1 MLLRR
6 ITACAGVMLT
16 IGLAAS
22 SVTTAAE
29 GESWIG
35 REILA
40 KRPDVKLK
48 VGQQPGVSVAEL
60 AQPMRVEREQD
71 DWLWIDSAGHAGWLK
86 KDDVVPLDEADAFFS
101 DLLQKEPKNA
111 WAYNLRG
118 LVRERRGE
126 LAAAITDFTE
136 ALRYDPQLAVAYNN
150 RGIARDRAGDPEQA
164 VEDFGEAIK
173 LDPSY
178 AAAFNNRGLARAKL
192 GELKQAIAD
201 FDQAIRFD
209 AKFAVAHNNR
219 GVAREQAG
227 DLAGAEQ
234 DYSAAIAIDPKL
246 ADPYVNR
253 GNVLRGRGQYK
264 QAIADFEKAVRLD
277 PRNAAAHNNLA
288 WLRATCP
295 DEKYRDGKAAVEAA
309 KQACELSGWKNPDWL
324 DTLAAAYAE
333 AGEFEE
339 AIKTQ
344 NLALELAPEAQ
355 KADLQS
361 RLALYREH
369 KPFRDAPAKP

>member
-1 MLLRR
+1 MLLRQ
-6 ITACAGVMLT
+6 ITARAA
-16 IGLAAS
+16 IGLAI
-22 SVTTAAE
+22 VTTMSAAAPAAQ
-29 GESWIG
+29 GDSWIG

-48 VGQQPGVSVAEL
+48 VGQQPGPSVAEL
-60 AQPMRVEREQD
+60 AQPMRVENEQEA
-71 DWLWIDSAGHAGWLK
+71 WVWIDSAGHAGWLK
-86 KDDVVPLDEADAFFS
+86 KDDVVLLHEADAFFS
-101 DLLQKEPKNA
+101 DLLRKEPKNA

-118 LVRERRGE
+118 LARERQGQLE
-126 LAAAITDFTE
+126 PAIADFTE

-150 RGIARDRAGDPEQA
+150 RGIARDRSGDAKQA
-164 VEDFGEAIK
+164 IADYGEAIK

-209 AKFAVAHNNR
+209 PKFAVALNNR
-219 GVAREQAG
+219 GVAREQSG
-227 DLAGAEQ
+227 DLAGA
-234 DYSAAIAIDPKL
+234 DKDFTAAIKLDPKL
-246 ADPYVNR
+246 ADPYANR
-253 GNVLRGRGQYK
+253 GNVLRGRGMYE

-309 KQACELSGWKNPDWL
+309 TKACELSDWKNPDWL
-324 DTLAAAYAE
+324 DSLAAAYAE
-333 AGEFEE
+333 AGQFDE

-344 NLALELAPEAQ
+344 TRAIDQAPEAQ
-355 KADLQS
+355 KADMQA
-361 RLALYREH
+361 RLALYEEQ
-369 KPFRDAPAKP
+369 KPFRDAPAK

>member
-6 ITACAGVMLT
+6 ITARAA
-16 IGLAAS
+16 IGLAIVAAAS
-22 SVTTAAE
+22 SVAPAAE
-29 GESWIG
+29 GDSWIG

-48 VGQQPGVSVAEL
+48 VGQQPGASVAEM
-60 AQPMRVEREQD
+60 AQPMRVENEQEG
-71 DWLWIDSAGHAGWLK
+71 WVWIDSAGHAGWLK
-86 KDDVVPLDEADAFFS
+86 KDDVVPLDEAEAFFS
-101 DLLQKEPKNA
+101 DVLRKEPKNA

-118 LVRERRGE
+118 LARERQGQLE
-126 LAAAITDFTE
+126 AAIADFTE

-150 RGIARDRAGDPEQA
+150 RGIARDRSGDAKQA
-164 VEDFGEAIK
+164 IADYGESIK

-209 AKFAVAHNNR
+209 PKFAVALNNR
-219 GVAREQAG
+219 GVAREQLG
-227 DLAGAEQ
+227 DLAGAEK
-234 DYSAAIAIDPKL
+234 DFTAAIALDPKL
-246 ADPYVNR
+246 PDAYANR
-253 GNVLRGRGQYK
+253 GNVLRGRGKYE

-288 WLRATCP
+288 WLRATCA

-309 KQACELSGWKNPDWL
+309 KKACELAGWKNPDWL
-324 DTLAAAYAE
+324 DSLAAAYAE
-333 AGEFEE
+333 AGEFDE
-339 AIKTQ
+339 AVKTQ
-344 NLALELAPEAQ
+344 TLAIDQAPEAQ
-355 KADLQS
+355 KADMQA
-361 RLALYREH
+361 RLELYREK
-369 KPFRDAPAKP
+369 KPFREAPAK